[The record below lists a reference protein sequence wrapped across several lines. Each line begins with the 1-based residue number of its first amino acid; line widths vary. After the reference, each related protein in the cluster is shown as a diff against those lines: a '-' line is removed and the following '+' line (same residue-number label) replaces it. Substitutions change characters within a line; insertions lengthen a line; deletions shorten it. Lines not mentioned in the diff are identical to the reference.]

1 MATAKTTARKKTVRA
16 PLQGRQNI
24 RLDEQMLEQV
34 EQLAEEEERSVSSML
49 RILVRAGLNQR

>member
-16 PLQGRQNI
+16 QLQGRQNI